1 MRTVK
6 SGRVVALISF
16 LLFFYGFYLGGLQ
29 LVIRQISQHFKME
42 ITGIGIL
49 VAVPH
54 ITSLLLPP
62 LMGSAADRVGKKPV
76 LLCFAGVFLL
86 GCLLCGFAGSISLYV
101 AGALLI
107 GGGCSVCE
115 SIGSAVLS
123 DLSEENANRYI
134 NISQCLLSAGAVISP
149 VILELLLPYLSWG
162 WRTVFFLCAGAYL
175 LVLLL
180 LAKAVFPT
188 PRSCVRTQTGNTP
201 KFLTSPVLLCAMVS
215 MALYVSLENGI
226 GYFVESFFETALQK
240 GSLGAYAIS
249 LYWIGMTLSRLVS
262 GLWKRRTGTI
272 LRLHF
277 GTSAL
282 LFLLLYLCPRA
293 EFSMILCGLIGFAF
307 GPIWGTLAAM
317 GAGAFP
323 EHSAKATGLIS
334 AFGSIGST
342 AAPVIMGLVADHS
355 SIRSGFALL
364 AGFALA
370 GLLCCCFINRR
381 KEIGQHPI
389 RK

>member
-1 MRTVK
+1 MITVK
-6 SGRVVALISF
+6 PRRLLALISF

-29 LVIRQISQHFKME
+29 LVIREISQHFGME

-62 LMGSAADRVGKKPV
+62 LMGSAADRFEKKPV

-86 GCLLCGFAGSISLYV
+86 GCLLCGFAGSIALYV

-115 SIGSAVLS
+115 SVGSAVLS

-175 LVLLL
+175 LVLAL
-180 LAKAVFPT
+180 LAKAVFPA
-188 PRSCVRTQTGNTP
+188 PRLRPQAQTGKAP
-201 KFLTSPVLLCAMVS
+201 KFLTSPVLLCAMIS

-240 GSLGAYAIS
+240 GALGAYAIS

-262 GLWKRRTGTI
+262 GLWKRRNSTV

-277 GTSAL
+277 GASAL
-282 LFLLLYLCPRA
+282 LFVLLYLCPRA
-293 EFSMILCGLIGFAF
+293 DLSMVLCFLVGFAF

-317 GAGAFP
+317 GASAFP

-342 AAPVIMGLVADHS
+342 AAPVLMGLVADHS
-355 SIRSGFALL
+355 SIRAGFALL
-364 AGFALA
+364 AGFAFT
-370 GLLCCCFINRR
+370 GLLCCVFIKSK
-381 KEIGQHPI
+381 KEP
-389 RK
+389 